1 MKLTDMIVSAI
12 IKRGILYEAR
22 NVDMEFKIPPTKQE
36 HIDGQIEGIKIHFK
50 AEHMTLK
57 IEKDVE

>member
-12 IKRGILYEAR
+12 IKRGIVYEGR
-22 NVDMEFKIPPTKQE
+22 NVDVDFEVPRPLVDPAYPQGTK
-36 HIDGQIEGIKIHFK
+36 IKIHFK

-57 IEKDVE
+57 IDKEEA